1 MAASFLLLALEWGRV
16 SNLPS
21 TFLLGDVP
29 EHVSFCMMMMD
40 GTESE
45 VEDGVCIWD
54 CERLVNSCAGLDLM
68 GGINEL

>member
-1 MAASFLLLALEWGRV
+1 
-16 SNLPS
+16 
-21 TFLLGDVP
+21 
-29 EHVSFCMMMMD
+29 MMMMD

-54 CERLVNSCAGLDLM
+54 YERLVNSCAGLDLM